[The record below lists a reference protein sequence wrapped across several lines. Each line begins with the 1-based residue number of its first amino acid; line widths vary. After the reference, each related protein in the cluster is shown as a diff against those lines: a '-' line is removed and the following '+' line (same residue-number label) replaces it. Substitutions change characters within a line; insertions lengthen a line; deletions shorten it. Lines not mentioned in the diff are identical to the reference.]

1 MNKKIYIMLFLA
13 MGLSTI
19 AFCQMTTTLP
29 PVDVRAINAEHDRM
43 NDLIIKSDKVVL
55 PDSTISILKNFAKQK
70 GYRETA
76 VLKSGTILK
85 TLYNKNVS
93 RIDKLFASKII
104 SRMCESEYTTI
115 PLSLIINLT
124 NQINKAN

>member
-19 AFCQMTTTLP
+19 AFCQTTTTLP
-29 PVDVRAINAEHDRM
+29 PVDVKAINAEHDRM

-85 TLYNKNVS
+85 TLYNKDIS
-93 RIDKLFASKII
+93 KADKLFACKII

-115 PLSLIINLT
+115 PLSLVMNLT
-124 NQINKAN
+124 NQITKTN